1 MCSSDIFLGL
11 LAIIFPPLPVWIK
24 CGICSADSI
33 INILLCMLAY
43 IPGLLHAWYII
54 AKVPDD
60 YEYSH
65 VPDAERGHQVIV
77 IHGDGRQQQQQQTQQ
92 PQRQPKPQPKSQNQA
107 GMNYGTARSQGN
119 GSSSTAAQAGS
130 SAHNEHEPAPPSY
143 ADAVRGDHKVQTHE

>member
-60 YEYSH
+60 YEYSN
-65 VPDAERGHQVIV
+65 VPDAERGHQVFV
-77 IHGDGRQQQQQQTQQ
+77 IHTTDGRQQQQQPQAQQ
-92 PQRQPKPQPKSQNQA
+92 PQRQPKPQHQP
-107 GMNYGTARSQGN
+107 GMNYGTARNQGN

-130 SAHNEHEPAPPSY
+130 STQNEYEPAPPSY
-143 ADAVRGDHKVQTHE
+143 ADAVKGDHKVQTHE

>member
-24 CGICSADSI
+24 CGVCSADGF

-60 YEYSH
+60 YQYQRVSD
-65 VPDAERGHQVIV
+65 PERGQHHVI
-77 IHGDGRQQQQQQTQQ
+77 IIQPDGRQQHQQQGHKAQHQ
-92 PQRQPKPQPKSQNQA
+92 PRLQHQN
-107 GMNYGTARSQGN
+107 GMDYGTSSQGGN
-119 GSSSTAAQAGS
+119 ASSSTAAQAGS
-130 SAHNEHEPAPPSY
+130 SNGNEHEPAPPTY
-143 ADAVRGDHKVQTHE
+143 AEALKGDHKVQSHD